1 MMMMERTVDRAAE
14 IESREREEQCG
25 VVKGK
30 DGELAVDVSGSAS
43 ECKGTRVGERV
54 VEPEREKGKQGGG
67 KGA

>member
-1 MMMMERTVDRAAE
+1 M
-14 IESREREEQCG
+14 
-25 VVKGK
+25 VKGK
-30 DGELAVDVSGSAS
+30 DGELAVDISGSAS